1 VNHSPKI
8 ENNESLGES
17 RPALSPF
24 LRKLLLTIHIIVSV
38 GLLGDS
44 AGYLAVAIRGATSG
58 DPLVANSSY
67 QILPMFAFVFGVPL
81 SFAALLSGVLLG
93 LGTKWGVF
101 RYPWVTTKLLLI
113 VSVIAVGAL
122 VLNGGMNAMLSGRG
136 GAKGQVIAGAAY
148 DVVALTI
155 ATVLAVFK
163 PGGRWSSKRDRVIE
177 TAIS

>member
-8 ENNESLGES
+8 ENRESRGES
-17 RPALSPF
+17 RPALSRVQ
-24 LRKLLLTIHIIVSV
+24 RKLLLTIHIIVSV

-44 AGYLAVAIRGATSG
+44 AGYLAVAIRGAMSA

-67 QILPMFAFVFGVPL
+67 QILPMFAFVFGIPL

-93 LGTKWGVF
+93 LGTRWGVF
-101 RYPWVTTKLLLI
+101 RHPWVTTKLLLI

-136 GAKGQVIAGAAY
+136 GAKGQLIAGAAY

-163 PGGRWSSKRDRVIE
+163 PGGRWSSKRERVIE
-177 TAIS
+177 SAIS